1 MRLRTPLTLVGALA
15 LTACAHTPPQ
25 NAAASPA
32 VAATSPPA
40 VSNPFFSPSTLPYLL
55 PPFDKITDADYAP
68 AFEKGMTEQQA
79 EIAAIADNPAA
90 PTVENTLVA
99 MEKSGQL
106 LNRVSAV
113 FFYLAGT
120 DTNPTLQKLQAEL
133 APKLSAHRDGIYLNA
148 ALYARVKALYETRAS
163 LGLDAETLRLV
174 ERTHTDFVRAGANLA
189 EADKAKLR
197 SINEQLSSLTT
208 RFQQNNLKETN
219 ARAVVVDDAA
229 ELDGLS
235 TEAIATAAEAAKAR
249 GLEGKYLLTLL
260 NTSGQPPLASLKNRA
275 LRERLYR
282 ASLARGT
289 QGGEFDNRGVIA
301 SLVQLRAERARLL
314 GYPTHADYVL
324 EDETAGSAKAVNQRL
339 AQLAPAAVAN
349 ARKEAQALQKLID
362 REQKAAGG
370 KSAGFKLAAWDWAY
384 YTEKQRKALY
394 DFDESQMKPYLELDR
409 VLEDGVFYAANR
421 LYGLTFKRRTDLP
434 TYGPDVRV
442 YEVFNADGT
451 PLALF
456 LGDFYARSSKRGGAW
471 MSSFV
476 DQSKLMG
483 TKPVVTNNLN
493 IPKPPAGQPTLLTW
507 DEVTT
512 MFHEFGHAL
521 HGMFSDVQYPS
532 FSGTNV
538 PRDFVEYPSQVNEM
552 WADDP
557 GILPH
562 YAKHWQ
568 TGETMPK
575 ALVEK
580 VKASSK
586 FNQGFATT
594 EYLGA
599 ALLDQ
604 SWHQLAPE
612 QTPDAEG
619 VLGFEAAALKKAG
632 VDFAAVPPRYRS
644 GYFSHIFA
652 GGYSAGYY
660 AYIWSEVLDADT
672 VEWFKE
678 KGGLKREN
686 GDWFRAKL
694 LSRGGSADAMQLFRE
709 FRGRDADIQP
719 LLVRRGLDAAG
730 GSQKKARP

>member
-15 LTACAHTPPQ
+15 LTACAHTPTPT
-25 NAAASPA
+25 AASAPA
-32 VAATSPPA
+32 VAVTSKPPA
-40 VSNPFFSPSTLPYLL
+40 VSNPFFSPSTLPYQL
-55 PPFDKITDADYAP
+55 PPFAQITDADYAP
-68 AFEKGMTEQQA
+68 AFEQGMAEQQA
-79 EIAAIADNPAA
+79 EIAAIAANPAA
-90 PTVENTLVA
+90 PSIENTLVA

-106 LNRVSAV
+106 LGRVSAV
-113 FFYLAGT
+113 FYYLAGT
-120 DTNPTLQKLQAEL
+120 DTNPTIQKLQAEM

-148 ALYARVKALYETRAS
+148 ALYARVKALYESRAG

-197 SINEQLSSLTT
+197 AINEQLSSLTT

-219 ARAVVVDDAA
+219 AGAVVVDSAA
-229 ELDGLS
+229 ELEGLS
-235 TEAIATAAEAAKAR
+235 DEAIATAAEAAKAR
-249 GLEGKYLLTLL
+249 GLDGKYLLTLL

-275 LRERLYR
+275 LRERLYQ

-289 QGGEFDNRGVIA
+289 QGGEFDNRDTIA
-301 SLVQLRAERARLL
+301 NLVELRAERARLL
-314 GYPTHADYVL
+314 GYATHADYVL
-324 EDETAGSAKAVNQRL
+324 EDETAGSSKAVNQRL

-362 REQKAAGG
+362 KQKG
-370 KSAGFKLAAWDWAY
+370 GFKLAAWDWAY

-456 LGDFYARSSKRGGAW
+456 LGDYYARSSKRGGAW

-532 FSGTNV
+532 FSGTSV

-552 WADDP
+552 WADDAE
-557 GILPH
+557 ILPH

-568 TGETMPK
+568 TGEAMPK

-612 QTPDAEG
+612 QAPKAEG
-619 VLGFEAAALKKAG
+619 VLGFEAAALKAAG
-632 VDFAAVPPRYRS
+632 VDFAPVPPRYRS
-644 GYFSHIFA
+644 GYFSHVFA

-678 KGGLKREN
+678 QGGLKREN

-719 LLVRRGLDAAG
+719 LLVRRGLDAAASG
-730 GSQKKARP
+730 NKKKAKP

>member
-1 MRLRTPLTLVGALA
+1 MRLSTPLTLAGAVALA
-15 LTACAHTPPQ
+15 ACAQAPIQPVAAET
-25 NAAASPA
+25 AAATASTPTA
-32 VAATSPPA
+32 VT
-40 VSNPFFSPSTLPYLL
+40 NPFFAPSTLPYLL

-68 AFEKGMTEQQA
+68 AFEQGMAAQKA
-79 EIAAIADNPAA
+79 EIAAITANPEPA
-90 PTVENTLVA
+90 TVANTLVA
-99 MEKSGQL
+99 MERSGQL

-120 DTNPTLQKLQAEL
+120 DTNPSIQQLQAEL
-133 APKLSAHRDGIYLNA
+133 APKLSAHRDSISLDA
-148 ALYARVKALYETRAS
+148 ALFARIKQLYEQRAT

-189 EADKAKLR
+189 EADKARLR
-197 SINEQLSSLTT
+197 AINEQLSSLTT
-208 RFQQNNLKETN
+208 AFQQNNLKETN
-219 ARAVVVDDAA
+219 AGAVVVDTLA

-235 TEAIATAAEAAKAR
+235 ADAIAAAAEAAKAR
-249 GLEGKYLLTLL
+249 KLDGKYVLALM
-260 NTSGQPPLASLKNRA
+260 NTSGQPPLASLRNRA
-275 LRERLYR
+275 LRERLYK

-289 QGGEFDNRGVIA
+289 QGGEFDNRAGIA
-301 SLVQLRAERARLL
+301 SIVKLRAEKARLL
-314 GYPTHADYVL
+314 GYATHADYVL
-324 EDETAGSAKAVNQRL
+324 EDETAGSSKAVNQRL

-349 ARKEAQALQKLID
+349 AKKEAKALQKLID
-362 REQKAAGG
+362 QERG
-370 KSAGFKLAAWDWAY
+370 GFKLAAWDWAY
-384 YTEKQRKALY
+384 YSEKQRKAQY

-409 VLEDGVFYAANR
+409 VLVDGVFYAANR
-421 LYGLTFKRRTDLP
+421 LYGLTFQRRSDLP

-456 LGDFYARSSKRGGAW
+456 MADFYARSSKRGGAW

-483 TKPVVTNNLN
+483 TRPVVTNNLN
-493 IPKPPAGQPTLLTW
+493 IPKPPAGQPTLMTW

-521 HGMFSDVQYPS
+521 HGMLSDVQYPS
-532 FSGTNV
+532 FSGTSV

-557 GILPH
+557 QVLAH

-568 TGETMPK
+568 TGEAMPQ
-575 ALVEK
+575 ALVDK

-612 QTPDAEG
+612 QAPGAEG
-619 VLGFEAAALKKAG
+619 VLAFEAAALKQAG

-678 KGGLKREN
+678 RGGL
-686 GDWFRAKL
+686 
-694 LSRGGSADAMQLFRE
+694 
-709 FRGRDADIQP
+709 
-719 LLVRRGLDAAG
+719 
-730 GSQKKARP
+730 